1 MGIHDFKPPPNI
13 KMRTAVQKFFKLY
26 LDLTDD
32 NTEESAAAYV
42 NLFTED
48 GVFHGQRTCIGR
60 QEIYDLRQEL
70 YPLGAP
76 HWQHTAGDI
85 YPLNHSTDSAKQ
97 LYLITGLHNCPS
109 GPCGRAGGRESREW
123 RCSVLLVEVPGE
135 GLKIKSFN
143 TLGNEKSSTDYRS
156 IGSDVGIFRY

>member
-1 MGIHDFKPPPNI
+1 MGVHDFKPPPNI

-32 NTEESAAAYV
+32 NTEESAAAYI
-42 NLFTED
+42 NLFAEG

-70 YPLGAP
+70 YPPGAP
-76 HWQHTAGDI
+76 PWTHTAGEI
-85 YPLNHSTDSAKQ
+85 YPLNHSTNSAKQ
-97 LYLITGLHNCPS
+97 LYLITGLHECPS
-109 GPCGRAGGRESREW
+109 GRAGRFETREW